1 MSFENLFD
9 FWIANKVLFL
19 YNEGYTLCQAKKLM
33 QLMYSDFCDI
43 VDDKNVLQE
52 IKNKIELTLELFYMK
67 GMKNEQTN

>member
-1 MSFENLFD
+1 MTFENLFD

-19 YNEGYTLCQAKKLM
+19 YNEGYTLGQAKKLM

-52 IKNKIELTLELFYMK
+52 IKSKIELTLELFYMK
-67 GMKNEQTN
+67 GMKNEQAN